1 MNNDQINEL
10 LALMR
15 QQTKEARQ
23 SAIAELNARLRAVEN
38 QLRNAS

>member
-23 SAIAELNARLRAVEN
+23 PTTAELDARLRAVEN